1 MSQTKESS
9 TSRNCRRFTQSRRQ
23 SILAPTC
30 MLRPSVR
37 IATNN
42 RSGRSEPLVE
52 DLQRLADW
60 FVRCGIRTIVMTST
74 GVYFL
79 SPGS

>member
-23 SILAPTC
+23 SIPTC

-52 DLQRLADW
+52 DLQRLAD
-60 FVRCGIRTIVMTST
+60 
-74 GVYFL
+74 
-79 SPGS
+79 